1 MPQQNQG
8 LTIAKN
14 KNGFTIAR
22 VHYSADPEK
31 AKQEWIAKEKKGMP
45 DWAWRKEFE
54 MDPYAASGKPVF
66 PELPRWAEYVYKPL
80 HHVVKDGVIPS
91 WWPRYAGFDW
101 GGSNP
106 SAFELATISPTG
118 TIIFYW
124 EYYRAKQKPQEI
136 NAAIQAHPDWED
148 LVFVAH
154 DPSMRTM
161 LQWGGGV
168 GKGDREQIKTLGDM
182 FTEFGWPLVPGRAG
196 DDVAFAQAL
205 YKAWQNLEDPKVII
219 THACPKLWWELNH
232 LRHDELNQSQVM
244 KKNEPERIVQ
254 KDNHAFDAIKYLI
267 QTHPA
272 GPDGAEIWDSM
283 TKEQKVKYPKKYR
296 DEEEVYDPYLGGLT

>member
-8 LTIAKN
+8 LTVARK

-31 AKQEWIAKEKKGMP
+31 AKQEWIAKEKRGMP

-66 PELPRWAEYVYKPL
+66 PELPSWTEYIHKPL
-80 HHVVKDGVIPS
+80 HHVVKDGIIPS

-106 SAFELATISPTG
+106 SAFELATISPSG

-136 NAAIQAHPDWED
+136 NTAIQAHPDWED
-148 LVFVAH
+148 LIFVAH
-154 DPSMRTM
+154 DPSMRSM
-161 LQWGGGV
+161 LQWGLSL
-168 GKGDREQIKTLGDM
+168 IH
-182 FTEFGWPLVPGRAG
+182 
-196 DDVAFAQAL
+196 
-205 YKAWQNLEDPKVII
+205 I
-219 THACPKLWWELNH
+219 
-232 LRHDELNQSQVM
+232 S
-244 KKNEPERIVQ
+244 EPTR
-254 KDNHAFDAIKYLI
+254 
-267 QTHPA
+267 
-272 GPDGAEIWDSM
+272 
-283 TKEQKVKYPKKYR
+283 
-296 DEEEVYDPYLGGLT
+296 PY